1 MSEHYIPLE
10 DVLACVKL
18 SKAYFQFLEILLKSH
33 LDVLCGLDSGTF
45 LAIIRTIDEGLQSNG
60 WLHLF

>member
-1 MSEHYIPLE
+1 M
-10 DVLACVKL
+10 KL

-45 LAIIRTIDEGLQSNG
+45 LAIIRTIHEGLQSNG
-60 WLHLF
+60 RLHLF